1 MSYKWTHLS
10 QGEKLQSRQPSDL
23 LSPIKLQQ
31 NSHSVQVKPQNNGV
45 HNTKAIMHWMCCCTI
60 SAVHMPT
67 LQNTLFSHKFPPPRR
82 LPEVS
87 RAENCS
93 VTALSWIMAIMSA
106 MGSEPS
112 LQSGLLPQLSRTK
125 SEVVRSV
132 TPVILSVSRRC
143 GTGGGCVRGGA
154 WVLVALSH
162 KANFRMADHLSF

>member
-1 MSYKWTHLS
+1 MSTQFMTVTLYPCSGKFTFCTIQTTKQWGPQH
-10 QGEKLQSRQPSDL
+10 QGHHALDL
-23 LSPIKLQQ
+23 LLYYK
-31 NSHSVQVKPQNNGV
+31 
-45 HNTKAIMHWMCCCTI
+45 CCPH
-60 SAVHMPT
+60 AH
-67 LQNTLFSHKFPPPRR
+67 LQNTLFSHKCPPPRR

-106 MGSEPS
+106 MGLEPS

-125 SEVVRSV
+125 SEVVWSV
-132 TPVILSVSRRC
+132 TPVILCVSGRC
-143 GTGGGCVRGGA
+143 GTGGGCVRGGV